1 MNPNAPSPGTPLDRS
16 RHHESRSHEGGSD
29 ESWPDGIVAVAPSF
43 KKRFSGV
50 VATVIGVVPA
60 QARHIAIRA
69 LGPLPAR
76 VPQLRWRV
84 FRLGSW
90 RRPSQRRW
98 RIWHARR
105 DTEMMVGILLRDL
118 LRQPWK
124 LVFTSAAQK
133 RHGPFLRFL
142 IARMDRVIAT
152 SPQAASYLDVP
163 STVVMH
169 GVDTDTYHPAPDRA
183 AAWAA
188 TGLPGRHGIGVFGRV
203 RYQKGQDLFVEAMI
217 ELLPAHPDWTAVVIG
232 LSTPSEQS
240 FLTALKA
247 RIAAA
252 GLEARLLILGEQPIA
267 SMPGWFR
274 CLSVAVIPARWEGF
288 GLVPIEAMA
297 SGTPVVAARAGAAA
311 ELVRDGET
319 GHLVPVDDQA
329 ALTAAIARLMG
340 LDEGAREAVGRAARA
355 HVLAEYSIEREAQK
369 INAVYEEIWRG

>member
-1 MNPNAPSPGTPLDRS
+1 MHPD
-16 RHHESRSHEGGSD
+16 EGPA
-29 ESWPDGIVAVAPSF
+29 WPEGIEAVAPSF
-43 KKRFSGV
+43 KRRFSGV

-60 QARHIAIRA
+60 QARHLAIRA
-69 LGPLPAR
+69 LGPLPDS
-76 VPQLRWRV
+76 VPQLGWRQ

-90 RRPSQRRW
+90 RRPNGRRW

-105 DTEMMVGILLRDL
+105 DTEMMFGLLLRDV

-142 IARMDRVIAT
+142 IARMDRIIAT

-169 GVDTDTYHPAPDRA
+169 GVDTTRYRPAPARA

-188 TGLPGRHGIGVFGRV
+188 TGLPGRYGIGVFGRV
-203 RYQKGQDLFVEAMI
+203 RHQKGQDLFVEAMAD
-217 ELLPAHPDWTAVVIG
+217 LLPRHPDWTAVVIG
-232 LSTPSEQS
+232 LSTPTEQP
-240 FLTALKA
+240 FLAGLKA
-247 RIAAA
+247 RIAHA
-252 GLEARLLILGEQPIA
+252 GLSERILILGEQPIA
-267 SMPGWFR
+267 KMPEWFR
-274 CLSVAVIPARWEGF
+274 CLSIGVIPARWEGF

-297 SGTPVVAARAGAAA
+297 SGTPVVAARSGAAPD
-311 ELVRDGET
+311 LVKDGVT

-329 ALTAAIARLMG
+329 ALTHAIDRLMG
-340 LDEGAREAVGRAARA
+340 LDEEAREAVGRTARA
-355 HVLAEYSIEREAQK
+355 HVLAEFSIEREAEK

>member
-1 MNPNAPSPGTPLDRS
+1 MDNSPLTP
-16 RHHESRSHEGGSD
+16 EP
-29 ESWPDGIVAVAPSF
+29 WPDGIVAVAPSF

-60 QARHIAIRA
+60 QAKHIAIRA
-69 LGPLPAR
+69 LGPLPAS
-76 VPQLRWRV
+76 VPQIGWGV

-90 RRPSQRRW
+90 RRPTGRRW

-105 DTEMMVGILLRDL
+105 DTEMMFGLLLRDV

-142 IARMDRVIAT
+142 IGAMDRVIAT

-169 GVDTDTYHPAPDRA
+169 GVDTERYHPAPDRA

-188 TGLPGRHGIGVFGRV
+188 TGLPGRYGIGVFGRV
-203 RYQKGQDLFVEAMI
+203 RYQKGQDLFVEAMA
-217 ELLPAHPDWTAVVIG
+217 ELLPDHPDWTAVVIG
-232 LSTPSEQS
+232 LSTPSEQP
-240 FLTALKA
+240 FLNGLKA

-252 GLEARLLILGEQPIA
+252 GLEERIIILGEQPIEK
-267 SMPGWFR
+267 MPEWFR
-274 CLSVAVIPARWEGF
+274 CLSIAVIPARWEGF

-297 SGTPVVAARAGAAA
+297 SGTPVVAARSGAAPD
-311 ELVRDGET
+311 LVKDGET
-319 GHLVPVDDQA
+319 GHLVPVDDQGT
-329 ALTAAIARLMG
+329 LTAAIARLMDM
-340 LDEGAREAVGRAARA
+340 DEAAREAVGQAARA

-369 INAVYEEIWRG
+369 INAVYEDIWAARR